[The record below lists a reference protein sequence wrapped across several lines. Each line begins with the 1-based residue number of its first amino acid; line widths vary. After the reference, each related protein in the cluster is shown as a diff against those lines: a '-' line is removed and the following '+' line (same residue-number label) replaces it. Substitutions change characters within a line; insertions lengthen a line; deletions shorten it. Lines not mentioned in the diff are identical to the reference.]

1 MSEANLL
8 NINEPIIFGLPI
20 VFDLTL
26 MIPFILASPICLGA
40 AYFVTKMGWMSR
52 VVIQI
57 PWTTP
62 PILSGFLATGGDW
75 RASVFQII
83 MIALTVLLY
92 IPFLKLSEKKNT
104 EI

>member
-1 MSEANLL
+1 MQKNKLINAIANR
-8 NINEPIIFGLPI
+8 
-20 VFDLTL
+20 
-26 MIPFILASPICLGA
+26 PICLTV
-40 AYFVTKMGWMSR
+40 AYLVTEAGWMSP
-52 VVIQI
+52 VVIQT

-92 IPFLKLSEKKNT
+92 IPFLKVAEKKQI
-104 EI
+104 EE